1 MKTQISNPFYFTAL
15 VSFTMLFFAES
26 VVNLFESKIDWLNNQ
41 TQFKADE
48 SKRPGKPKNYSDIF
62 GMEGSFRQLNVD

>member
-1 MKTQISNPFYFTAL
+1 
-15 VSFTMLFFAES
+15 MLFFAES
-26 VVNLFESKIDWLNNQ
+26 IVNLFESKIDWLNNQ